1 MYYNDTEYY
10 DPEYYDPEYYD
21 PEYYD
26 PDWNPSGIN
35 TPSEFGWGDE
45 WESGETW

>member
-1 MYYNDTEYY
+1 MYNDTDDTEYY
-10 DPEYYDPEYYD
+10 G

-45 WESGETW
+45 WESGEP

>member
-1 MYYNDTEYY
+1 MCYYGPDY
-10 DPEYYDPEYYD
+10 DPDYDSD
-21 PEYYD
+21 YD

-45 WESGETW
+45 WESGEP